1 MSNNAALFK
10 LLACTLSEDI
20 SIIREAL
27 LYCGDD
33 LKNGTERDSKV
44 GQRMLELATEL
55 DVTVGDIAQQLGL
68 AQKEDLHE
76 EESE

>member
-1 MSNNAALFK
+1 MSNAALFK
-10 LLACTLSEDI
+10 LLACTLSDDI
-20 SIIREAL
+20 AIIREAL